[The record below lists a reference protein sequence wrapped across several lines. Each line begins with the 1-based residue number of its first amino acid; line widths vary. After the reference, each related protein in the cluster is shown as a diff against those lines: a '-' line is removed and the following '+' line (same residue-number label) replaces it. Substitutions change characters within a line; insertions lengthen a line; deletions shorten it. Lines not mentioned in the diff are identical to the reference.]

1 MGQLAVNGGT
11 PYRTRPFHPWPVYDD
26 RELQLLEEV
35 VRSRRWFSGMRG
47 ADPGTKTELLQ
58 DRFAAYHGARHAIA
72 CCNGTVALEIALRA
86 AGIGPGDEVIV
97 PALTFIAT
105 LSAVL
110 QVNAVPVVVD
120 TLYENHCIDPAAID
134 SAITDRTR
142 AIIPVHF
149 GGFACDMDR
158 IMELAEPR
166 NLCVI
171 EDAAHAHGAVY
182 RGRKIGTL
190 GHMATFSFQES
201 KSMTA
206 GEGGMITTND
216 PEYAE
221 RCIMYRSCGRKEGE
235 SWYVH
240 YVMPVNY
247 RLSELQSAVLLA
259 QLERLDDQIVKKNR
273 AHELL
278 ARELEP
284 IGGLQAVPG
293 DSNTDVNGL
302 YLCLLRYDSA
312 QFSGASRD
320 RFVEALNAEGIPC
333 HIGYPWPLTRNPMF
347 QNIPEGAKG
356 CPYTCPYY
364 GREVDLAN
372 TSLPVSERICAETV
386 VIPHQV
392 LLSPNE
398 DLADIAGAV
407 RKIKENSGELG
418 VQS

>member
-11 PYRTRPFHPWPVYDD
+11 PCRTRPFHPWPVFDD

-58 DRFAAYHGARHAIA
+58 DRFAAYHGARYGIA

-120 TLYENHCIDPAAID
+120 TLYENHCIDPAAIE

-142 AIIPVHF
+142 AVIPVHF

-158 IMELAEPR
+158 IMAIARPK

-216 PEYAE
+216 PDYAE

-240 YVMPVNY
+240 YAMPVNY

-259 QLERLDDQIVKKNR
+259 QLERLDEQIARKNR
-273 AHELL
+273 ARKFLASELDS
-278 ARELEP
+278 

-302 YLCLLRYDSA
+302 YLCLLRYDAS

-372 TSLPVSERICAETV
+372 TPLPVSERICAETV

-392 LLSPNE
+392 LLSPDE
-398 DLADIAGAV
+398 DLADIGGAV
-407 RKIKENSGELG
+407 RKIKENSREL
-418 VQS
+418 VAHP